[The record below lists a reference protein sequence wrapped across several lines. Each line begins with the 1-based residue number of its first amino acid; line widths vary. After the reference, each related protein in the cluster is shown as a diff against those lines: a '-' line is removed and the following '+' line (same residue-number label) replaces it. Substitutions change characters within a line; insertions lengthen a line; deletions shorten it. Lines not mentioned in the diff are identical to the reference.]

1 MSFRNRLTL
10 FFVAIVIVPM
20 VSVAFVLFSLIADN
34 ENGKADARLEARQ
47 RLAVNLYQSD
57 IEAAGRLARRVGAD
71 QELATA
77 LRSGDDAA
85 AEVRA
90 KELIRELGIV
100 RMQITD
106 RSGRARVDEG
116 RENAIAPAR
125 SQLVDEDGAVF
136 GAITVSDRSAPVYAR
151 QIERLTGLEVVVREN
166 GTTLAQ
172 TLRGVTDG
180 ALPGLG
186 ETDVEGESY
195 RVTSFVAR
203 PTPQP
208 AFAANVRISLLSS
221 REELRADTARSRWLA
236 GGVLAGF
243 FLLAITC
250 AILVSRSL
258 QAQIAAFLDAARRLG
273 RGDFSAKVPTQG
285 RDEFAALGGEFNQ
298 MGEQLQHRL
307 QELDTE
313 RVRLENAMRRLGDAF
328 ASNLDRDALLEIAV
342 VTAVDGVDAEGGRAV
357 LAGGDE
363 VTRTGEL
370 SPALAEMVTAAEA
383 ESFVTGT
390 SRERM
395 SDAGSALTH
404 PLLAA
409 GGGVVGSL
417 SVWRGPGRPFAE
429 GESDLFHYLAGQ
441 AAVSLDNVALHETVQ
456 RQAVTDELTGLF
468 NHRRF
473 QEGLAQ
479 EIERARRFETG
490 LGLVMLDI
498 DNFKSVNDTYGH
510 QVGDQVLAAV
520 ADVLRENSREIDE
533 PARYGGEELAVV
545 LPGTDLEG
553 AYNLAERVRAGIE
566 ALAFPLGG
574 GRTLQVTA
582 SFGAAALPESATDQ
596 SSLIAAA
603 DTALYQAKRSG
614 KNKTVR
620 AEPERARPGQ

>member
-71 QELATA
+71 QDLATA
-77 LRSGDDAA
+77 LRQGDDA
-85 AEVRA
+85 RA
-90 KELIRELGIV
+90 RERAQELIRELGIV
-100 RMQITD
+100 RLHIDD
-106 RSGRARVDEG
+106 RSGQARLDVG
-116 RENAIAPAR
+116 RPTAVAPAR
-125 SQLVDEDGAVF
+125 SQLVDDGGAVF
-136 GAITVSDRSAPVYAR
+136 GSLTVSDRTAPVYAR
-151 QIERLTGLEVVVREN
+151 QIERLTGLEVVIRQ
-166 GTTLAQ
+166 GASTLAQ
-172 TLRGVTDG
+172 TLEDVPEG

-186 ETDVEGESY
+186 ETTVGGEEY

-203 PTPQP
+203 PEPRP
-208 AFAANVRISLLSS
+208 AFAGDVRISLLSS
-221 REELRADTARSRWLA
+221 RESLRQDTARSRWLA

-243 FLLAITC
+243 FLLAIAC
-250 AILVSRSL
+250 AVLVSRSL
-258 QAQIAAFLDAARRLG
+258 QSQIAAFLDAARRLG
-273 RGDFSAKVPTQG
+273 RGDFGAKVPTQG
-285 RDEFAALGGEFNQ
+285 RDEFAALGDEFNR

-307 QELDTE
+307 QELDAE
-313 RVRLENAMRRLGDAF
+313 RVRLETAIRRLGEAF

-342 VTAVDGVDAEGGRAV
+342 ATAVDGVDAEGGRAV
-357 LAGGDE
+357 LSGGLE
-363 VTRTGEL
+363 VTPTGAPPAALDMLVGAGEAEALVTGEN
-370 SPALAEMVTAAEA
+370 
-383 ESFVTGT
+383 G
-390 SRERM
+390 ERM
-395 SDAGSALTH
+395 SDAGSVLTH
-404 PLLAA
+404 PLQAA
-409 GGGVVGSL
+409 GGGVIGSL
-417 SVWRGPGRPFAE
+417 SVWRAGRPFAE
-429 GESDLFHYLAGQ
+429 NERDLFHYLASQ
-441 AAVSLDNVALHETVQ
+441 AATSLDNVALHETVQ

-479 EIERARRFETG
+479 EIERARRFDAP

-520 ADVLRENSREIDE
+520 SDVLRQNSREIDE

-553 AYNLAERVRAGIE
+553 AYNLAERVRQGIE
-566 ALAFPLGG
+566 ALEFPLGG
-574 GRTLQVTA
+574 GRELKVTA
-582 SFGAAALPESATDQ
+582 SFGAASLPESAGDQ
-596 SSLIAAA
+596 SSLIAGA
-603 DTALYQAKRSG
+603 DTALYAAKRSG
-614 KNKTVR
+614 KNRTVR